1 MKRLLFITL
10 ALIIAAQAWAQN
22 EDKFGPS
29 TELFLQEMK
38 QPRPFAPPRK
48 MPRMKGVKPQG
59 PEDYRVTPRMVSAP
73 DTINGQVYMSAYL
86 RVADSHNTGDVEA
99 LGVIIESRFSKGLT
113 IALIPVD
120 KIQEVAAL
128 SSVKHIN
135 AAAPK
140 RKKTDMARQYTNT
153 DDVLK
158 HSADAITAGLGAAYD
173 GTGVLLGVIDTG
185 IDFNHIAFKDKNGNS
200 RIAKAYVYNGSSA
213 TEYNGSSIGSSLTDD
228 STEDHGTH
236 TASTAGGSS
245 VVTTTTTATVTDDH
259 SAATYGGMA
268 PGATLYLAGIN
279 GLSDTYLDNA
289 VNKMVQYADAN
300 NMPLVVSNS
309 WGSGVGPRD
318 GTGDTADVYDSL
330 FGDSHPNRVA
340 LFAASND
347 AGNGAKEN
355 GGYHVR
361 GTSSSGSPLGSILR
375 SSYYSDTDNG
385 YLYDGL
391 LAVAWTRASSSSTLY
406 CKVHVLD
413 SSTGAILWS
422 SSAVTSGSIS
432 GFSTYYSG
440 TITVQNISSWYS
452 ANGKK
457 GLRVYVS
464 SDDAVESK
472 SYDSSYNSAYTLAIE
487 VYPSSGSAT
496 IDMWGGDYSYFSNKL
511 STSGHTWVNG
521 SDDMSV
527 SDEATISNVISI
539 GAYVSKKQWKNYKNT
554 TYSSSSYTLN
564 DIAPFSSY
572 ATTTESPTG
581 LRYPWICAPG
591 ARLCAGVNHNHT
603 ATTDSYSYYHSD
615 NVSDL
620 IVNHS
625 TNPYGLMQGTSMATP
640 TAAGIVAL
648 WMQVAKENDIEL
660 THSMIKEAM
669 KQSAITDSYTT
680 SGANASH
687 FGNGKLDAL
696 AGIKY
701 ILDNYASTDPVI
713 NVAPTEVDFGE
724 VVTGTTTT
732 QTLRVSGRNLTG
744 NVTLSLSAP
753 NGGYTLSQSSIT
765 AANAA
770 NGVDVTLT
778 FAPTAL
784 TTYGA
789 TLTIA
794 SSGATTLTVNITGTG
809 ALLKEVPTLNNPTS
823 SDIGTTSFTASW
835 SSVPNVQSY
844 TLQVNAKSA
853 DSNTFA
859 RVTDASTLKEG
870 DKVIIVSDS
879 KGKVMSTTNNGSY
892 YSPVDGTFSS
902 NTIDITGLSDVN
914 VLTLE
919 GSTGAWKFKQADGQ
933 YLLSS
938 TAKTLKP
945 DATGSTTTIAI
956 SGGDATITFG
966 SVGRIL
972 YNVSS
977 PRFTTYGSSTSV
989 SGTMLLP
996 QLYKMTSGSASS
1008 PRKAIIDIGDA
1019 DSDTR
1024 TISGI
1029 TGTSH
1034 TVDNL
1039 TSGGKYTYKVKAVYT
1054 DNSEGEWSAAKDV
1067 TLASGPTIIAIDD
1080 ELSVSA
1086 TVGESNTATLG
1097 ILCEALEAGVTAT
1110 LGGTN
1115 ADLFAITPASVT
1127 KAEAEEGAEF
1137 TITYTPTAA
1146 GTHTATVTLTST
1158 NAESVVVPI
1167 TGTATAA
1174 AIGKPEATPATAVTA
1189 SGFTANW
1196 KLLTGADGYELH
1208 VYTQTSGGSPT
1219 AASIASNFT
1228 DKNLNVGSGELSW
1241 KASNAAS
1248 GFENSSST
1256 YQRGV
1261 QWGSGT
1267 SSTLTASIDGATAIT
1282 KVTVKASTNGSSSS
1296 LAVSV
1301 NGTSYG
1307 SQNVT
1312 SGTGAA
1318 NTDYTF
1324 TGNASGT
1331 ISVAMTNTSSKTFW
1345 IKSITVEY
1353 TTGGGEAQ
1361 TTEIT
1366 GSPFTISGGNTTS
1379 YAVTGLEAETTYHY
1393 YVYGKQ
1399 GGTVATEQ
1407 SDVINVT
1414 TLASGTT
1421 PTPELVVVNP
1431 TPATLT
1437 FSDVTAGSTAT
1448 QTFEILGSDLTGAV
1462 SVSVS
1467 GDNVF
1472 SVSPASISIA
1482 EAEEGATV
1490 TVTYA
1495 PTAAGTHSGTVTVAS
1510 DGAQSVTVAL
1520 TGTAT
1525 AAAIGKPEAT
1535 AATDVTDSGFTAN
1548 WNQLTG
1554 VDGYELHVYTQ
1565 TSGGTSSTGTST
1577 LTFSEKCNGS
1587 GTADDNAQWTV
1598 TSDGT
1603 ESTYDSTKGIH
1614 YGTNNNAVQYIQLAT
1629 SGISGTISKVV
1640 VNASTASGVSA
1651 TASVTVGG
1659 TSFTCGDETSP
1670 SLSATATSYTF
1681 TGSGSGEIVV
1691 RVEKPSSAS
1700 KALYVKSVA
1709 VDYSTGG
1716 GSQNVEI
1723 TGSPFTISGGNTTS
1737 QAITGLEAETTY
1749 YYYVYG
1755 KQGGTV
1761 ATEQSNIINVTT
1773 SAGTPTPT
1781 ITADP
1786 TSVTIAATN
1795 VGQTA
1800 TGTFTVTGSNLTDD
1814 VNVAISGDY
1823 LSVSPATIT
1832 AADAANGATVTVT
1845 YAPEATGNHS
1855 GTVTLTSE
1863 GAATVTVPVTASATM
1878 PVSDPVLLT
1887 ATEAQIGTTQ
1897 FTASWTDSTADAYV
1911 DSYTLYINKKAE
1923 TPAATSLLSFD
1934 WTTAWPSITSDQSS
1948 DISGSLGD
1956 YGMTGWS
1963 GSKLYQAASSL
1974 KAGSSSV
1981 KGSLTTPSI
1990 DFSETGGTITVKFNA
2005 KVWGS
2010 DATTLVVKTGSNSVE
2025 QALTGTA
2032 TDYAVKLSCNEAT
2045 AQTVTIEA
2053 KNSSKN
2059 RFYLY
2064 SMEIVSGDATASS
2077 APRLK
2082 DVSDNGN
2089 ADDEGR
2095 TISGITD
2102 KSHTVDQLTAGST
2115 YIYKVK
2121 AVYINGDESQWT
2133 EEKEVTLKAAATL
2146 GEAVGTSVINLPVN
2160 IAYVDENGIAYGCA
2174 SAGENQI
2181 TDGNAT
2187 EYTEKD
2193 DYYSDRLDDYD
2204 QRDWVAI
2211 SGLDTPASFIGKTI
2225 SGFEGEQD
2233 TTRPGYFYVA
2243 SSQPTT
2249 VVDQSGDNNVPENTY
2264 QVRNLVA
2271 ESGDYHYV
2279 RPQIYEYTTQFTA
2292 GLKKEGSGW
2301 VVFGNT
2307 DSGTETILIDT
2318 SLCTPT
2324 DADATADGIYR
2335 TLEGVFVAVAG
2346 ASHAPLRSGSA
2357 DLSTQSYQFRITKV
2371 SDVATGI
2378 ETLKADG
2385 VEYKLRGIY
2394 NLQGQ
2399 RVRETIPG
2407 HFYIIN
2413 GEKRRVGHVIRDN
2426 DF

>member
-128 SSVKHIN
+128 PSVKHIN

-158 HSADAITAGLGAAYD
+158 HSADAITAGLGTAYD

-185 IDFNHIAFKDKNGNS
+185 IDFNHIAFKDKNGTS

-391 LAVAWTRASSSSTLY
+391 LAVAWTRASSSATLY
-406 CKVHVLD
+406 CKLHVLD
-413 SSTGAILWS
+413 SSTGAVLWS
-422 SSAVTSGSIS
+422 SSAVSSGTISGS

-440 TITVQNISSWYS
+440 TITVQNISTWYNAQS
-452 ANGKK
+452 KR

-464 SDDAVESK
+464 SNDAVETK

-572 ATTTESPTG
+572 ATAAESPTG

-713 NVAPTEVDFGE
+713 NVAPSEVDFGE

-753 NGGYTLSQSSIT
+753 NGGYTLSQSSIS

-789 TLTIA
+789 TLTLA
-794 SSGATTLTVNITGTG
+794 SSGATTQTVTITGTG
-809 ALLKEVPTLNNPTS
+809 ALLKEVPVLNNPPS

-859 RVTDASTLKEG
+859 LVTDASTLKEG

-1008 PRKAIIDIGDA
+1008 PRKAISDIGDA

-1029 TGTSH
+1029 TATSH

-1054 DNSEGEWSAAKDV
+1054 DNSEGEWSTAKDV

-1174 AIGKPEATPATAVTA
+1174 AIGKPVATAATAVTA

-1196 KLLTGADGYELH
+1196 NELTGADGYELH
-1208 VYTQTSGGSPT
+1208 VYTQTQGS
-1219 AASIASNFT
+1219 AATTNTIASNFT
-1228 DKNLNVGSGELSW
+1228 NKNLAVGTGELAWST
-1241 KASNAAS
+1241 ATSAS
-1248 GFENSSST
+1248 GFDTS
-1256 YQRGV
+1256 YDRGV
-1261 QWGSGT
+1261 QWGSGN
-1267 SSTLTASIDGATAIT
+1267 SPTLTASISGDPTIT
-1282 KVTVKASTNGSSSS
+1282 KVTVKASTNGASSS
-1296 LAVSV
+1296 LAVRVGS
-1301 NGTSYG
+1301 TSYG
-1307 SQNVT
+1307 SHNVT
-1312 SGTGAA
+1312 SGTASA
-1318 NTDYTF
+1318 NTDYEF

-1331 ISVAMTNTSSKTFW
+1331 ISVAVTNTASKSFY

-1366 GSPFTISGGNTTS
+1366 GSPFTISGGSTTS
-1379 YAVTGLEAETTYHY
+1379 YAVTGLEAETTYY
-1393 YVYGKQ
+1393 YYLYGKQ

-1472 SVSPASISIA
+1472 SVSPTSISIA
-1482 EAEEGATV
+1482 DAKEGATV

-1510 DGAQSVTVAL
+1510 DGAQNVTVVL

-1629 SGISGTISKVV
+1629 SGISGTVSQVV

-1723 TGSPFTISGGNTTS
+1723 TGSPFTISGGSTTS

-1773 SAGTPTPT
+1773 SAGTPTPM

-1786 TSVTIAATN
+1786 ASVTIAATN

-1823 LSVSPATIT
+1823 LSVSPATIA

-1845 YAPEATGNHS
+1845 YSPEAAGSHS

-1923 TPAATSLLSFD
+1923 TPAATSLLTWNGSDADAFGSVSTD
-1934 WTTAWPSITSDQSS
+1934 GTANIGSSLSDY
-1948 DISGSLGD
+1948 D
-1956 YGMTGWS
+1956 MEGWS
-1963 GSKLYQAASSL
+1963 GNYIYAAPNGI
-1974 KAGSSSV
+1974 KFSSSNYA
-1981 KGSLTTPSI
+1981 GNLTTPAL
-1990 DFSETGGTITVKFNA
+1990 DFSETEGTVTVKFNA
-2005 KVWGS
+2005 MSYGS
-2010 DATTLVVKTGSNSVE
+2010 DNSSVIISTGNNSVT

-2032 TDYAVKLSCNEAT
+2032 ADYTVTLSYSAATSKTITFAAT
-2045 AQTVTIEA
+2045 A
-2053 KNSSKN
+2053 KKK

-2064 SMEIVSGDATASS
+2064 SMEIVSGDDTASS

-2082 DVSDNGN
+2082 AVSDNGN

-2095 TISGITD
+2095 TISGITA

-2121 AVYINGDESQWT
+2121 AVYVNGDESQWT

-2181 TDGNAT
+2181 TAGNAT
-2187 EYTEKD
+2187 EYTEED

-2211 SGLDTPASFIGKTI
+2211 AGLDTPASFIGKTI

-2233 TTRPGYFYVA
+2233 TTRPGYFYIA

-2292 GLKKEGSGW
+2292 GLKKDGTSW

>member
-120 KIQEVAAL
+120 KIQDVAAL
-128 SSVKHIN
+128 PSVKHIN

-158 HSADAITAGLGAAYD
+158 HSADAITAGLGTAYD

-200 RIAKAYVYNGSSA
+200 RIVKAYVHNGSSG
-213 TEYNGSSIGSSLTDD
+213 TEYNGSSIPSNLTDD
-228 STEDHGTH
+228 NTEDHGTH
-236 TASTAGGSS
+236 TATTAGGSS
-245 VVTTTTTATVTDDH
+245 VVTTTTTATVTDDL

-279 GLSDTYLDNA
+279 GLNDTGLDNA

-309 WGSGVGPRD
+309 WGSGIGPRD
-318 GTGDTADVYDSL
+318 GTGDTADVYADL
-330 FGDSHPNRVA
+330 FGDEHPNRVA

-347 AGNGAKEN
+347 AGNGRSEN

-361 GTSSSGSPLGSILR
+361 GTASSSSPLGTILR
-375 SSYYSDTDNG
+375 SKYYSNTDNG

-406 CKVHVLD
+406 CKLHVLD

-422 SSAVTSGSIS
+422 SSAVSSGSIS

-440 TITVQNISSWYS
+440 TITVQNISSYYN

-464 SDDAVESK
+464 SNSGVETQSATN
-472 SYDSSYNSAYTLAIE
+472 YNSKYTLAIE

-511 STSGHTWVNG
+511 STNGHTWVNG
-521 SDDMSV
+521 SDDMCV
-527 SDEATISNVISI
+527 SDEATISDVISI
-539 GAYVSKKQWKNYKNT
+539 GAYVSKNSYKNYQNSQKNYT
-554 TYSSSSYTLN
+554 STYTMG
-564 DIAPFSSY
+564 DIAYFSSY
-572 ATTTESPTG
+572 ATAAESPTG

-591 ARLCAGVNHNHT
+591 ARLIAGVNHTHT
-603 ATTDSYSYYHSD
+603 TSVDDYSYYHSD
-615 NVSDL
+615 NANDL
-620 IVNHS
+620 VVNSS
-625 TNPYGLMQGTSMATP
+625 TSPYAAMEGTSMATP

-713 NVAPTEVDFGE
+713 NVAPSEVDFGE

-789 TLTIA
+789 TLTLA
-794 SSGATTLTVNITGTG
+794 SSGATTQTVTITGTG
-809 ALLKEVPTLNNPTS
+809 ALLKEVPVLNNITS
-823 SDIGTTSFTASW
+823 SDYGTTSFTASW
-835 SSVPNVQSY
+835 SSVPNAQSY

-859 RVTDASTLKEG
+859 LVTDASTLKEG

-892 YSPVDGTFSS
+892 YSPIDGTFSS
-902 NTIDITGLSDVN
+902 NTIDITELTGVN

-919 GSTGAWKFKQADGQ
+919 GSAGDWKLKQADGQ

-945 DATGSTTTIAI
+945 DASGSSTTIAI
-956 SGGDATITFG
+956 SGGDATISFG

-989 SGTMLLP
+989 SSTMLLP

-1008 PRKAIIDIGDA
+1008 PRKAISDIGDA

-1039 TSGGKYTYKVKAVYT
+1039 TPGGKYTYKVKAVYT

-1086 TVGESNTATLG
+1086 TVGESGTATLG

-1115 ADLFAITPASVT
+1115 ANLFTITPASVT

-1196 KLLTGADGYELH
+1196 NPLTGADGYELH
-1208 VYTQTSGGSPT
+1208 VYTTTSGGSGT
-1219 AASIASNFT
+1219 SASIASNFT
-1228 DKNLNVGSGELSW
+1228 DKNLSVGSSELSW
-1241 KASNAAS
+1241 SASPTANSYESS
-1248 GFENSSST
+1248 GSA
-1256 YQRGV
+1256 RGV
-1261 QWGSGT
+1261 AWSSGAKP
-1267 SSTLTASIDGATAIT
+1267 TLTASISGATSID
-1282 KVTVKASTNGSSSS
+1282 KVTVVASANSASAFS
-1296 LAVSV
+1296 VSV
-1301 NGTSYG
+1301 DGDSYG
-1307 SQNVT
+1307 SQSVAQGT
-1312 SGTGAA
+1312 SLGSFE
-1318 NTDYTF
+1318 F
-1324 TGNASGT
+1324 TGSSAGE
-1331 ISVAMTNTSSKTFW
+1331 ISITVTQSSKSFW
-1345 IKSITVEY
+1345 IKSITVDY
-1353 TTGGGEAQ
+1353 TTGGGGSQ
-1361 TTEIT
+1361 NVEIT
-1366 GSPFTISGGNTTS
+1366 GSPFAISSGSTTS

-1399 GGTVATEQ
+1399 SGEVATEA
-1407 SDVINVT
+1407 SNVIDVT
-1414 TLASGTT
+1414 TLSGVA
-1421 PTPELVVVNP
+1421 TPELVVD
-1431 TPATLT
+1431 PATLT
-1437 FSDVTAGSTAT
+1437 FTGITTGTSSS
-1448 QTFEILGSDLTGAV
+1448 QTFNVLGADLTGAV
-1462 SVSVS
+1462 SVAVT
-1467 GDNVF
+1467 GDYF
-1472 SVSPASISIA
+1472 SVSPASILA
-1482 EAEEGATV
+1482 ADAEEGATV

-1495 PTAAGTHSGTVTVAS
+1495 PEAAGSHSGTVTLS
-1510 DGAQSVTVAL
+1510 SEGAESVTVAL
-1520 TGTAT
+1520 SGTAV
-1525 AAAIGKPEAT
+1525 APAIGTPVAT
-1535 AATDVTDSGFTAN
+1535 AATDVSASGFTAN
-1548 WNQLTG
+1548 WDQLTG
-1554 VDGYELHVYTQ
+1554 ADGYELHVYTT
-1565 TSGGTSSTGTST
+1565 TSGGSGTSETST
-1577 LTFSEKCNGS
+1577 LTFTVACGGS
-1587 GTADDNAQWTV
+1587 GTADDGAAWTV

-1614 YGTNNNAVQYIQLAT
+1614 YGTGSADVQYIQLAT

-1723 TGSPFTISGGNTTS
+1723 TGSPFAISGGNTTS

-1749 YYYVYG
+1749 HYYVYG

-1761 ATEQSNIINVTT
+1761 ATEQSNVINVTT
-1773 SAGTPTPT
+1773 TAGTPTPT

-1786 TSVTIAATN
+1786 ASVNIAATN

-1814 VNVAISGDY
+1814 VNVAITGDY
-1823 LSVSPATIT
+1823 LSVSPATIA
-1832 AADAANGATVTVT
+1832 AADAATGATVTVT
-1845 YAPEATGNHS
+1845 YAPTATGNHS

-1923 TPAATSLLSFD
+1923 TPAATSLLTWDGSDAFGSVSTD
-1934 WTTAWPSITSDQSS
+1934 GTANIGSS
-1948 DISGSLGD
+1948 LSNYD
-1956 YGMTGWS
+1956 MEGWS
-1963 GSKLYQAASSL
+1963 GNYIYAAPNGI
-1974 KAGSSSV
+1974 KFSSSNNA
-1981 KGSLTTPSI
+1981 GNLTTPAL
-1990 DFSETGGTITVKFNA
+1990 DFSETEGTVTVKFNA
-2005 KVWGS
+2005 MSYGS
-2010 DATTLVVKTGSNSVE
+2010 DNSSVIISTGNNNSVT

-2032 TDYAVKLSCNEAT
+2032 ADYTVTLSCLAAT
-2045 AQTVTIEA
+2045 SQTITFASTA
-2053 KNSSKN
+2053 KKK

-2064 SMEIVSGDATASS
+2064 SMEIISGDATASS

-2082 DVSDNGN
+2082 AVSDNGN

-2095 TISGITD
+2095 TISGITA

-2121 AVYINGDESQWT
+2121 AVYINGDESQWA
-2133 EEKEVTLKAAATL
+2133 EEKEVTLKPAATL

-2187 EYTEKD
+2187 EYTEED

-2292 GLKKEGSGW
+2292 GLKKEGTSW

-2335 TLEGVFVAVAG
+2335 TLEGVFIAVAG

>member
-120 KIQEVAAL
+120 KIQDVAAL
-128 SSVKHIN
+128 PSVKHIN

-158 HSADAITAGLGAAYD
+158 HSADAITAGLGTAYD

-200 RIAKAYVYNGSSA
+200 RIVKAYVHNGSSG
-213 TEYNGSSIGSSLTDD
+213 TEYNGSSIPSNLTDD
-228 STEDHGTH
+228 NTEDHGTH
-236 TASTAGGSS
+236 TATTAGGSS
-245 VVTTTTTATVTDDH
+245 VVTTTTTATVTDDL

-279 GLSDTYLDNA
+279 GLNDTGLDNA

-309 WGSGVGPRD
+309 WGSGIGPRD
-318 GTGDTADVYDSL
+318 GTGDTADVYADL
-330 FGDSHPNRVA
+330 FGDEHPNRVA

-347 AGNGAKEN
+347 AGNGRSEN

-361 GTSSSGSPLGSILR
+361 GTASSSSPLGTILR
-375 SSYYSDTDNG
+375 SKYYSNTDNG

-406 CKVHVLD
+406 CKLHVLD

-422 SSAVTSGSIS
+422 SSAVSSGSIS

-440 TITVQNISSWYS
+440 TITVQNISSYYN

-464 SDDAVESK
+464 SNSGVETQSATN
-472 SYDSSYNSAYTLAIE
+472 YNSKYTLAIE

-511 STSGHTWVNG
+511 STNGHTWVNG
-521 SDDMSV
+521 SDDMCV
-527 SDEATISNVISI
+527 SDEATISDVISI
-539 GAYVSKKQWKNYKNT
+539 GAYVSKNSYKNYQNSQKNYT
-554 TYSSSSYTLN
+554 STYTMG
-564 DIAPFSSY
+564 DIAYFSSY
-572 ATTTESPTG
+572 ATATESPTG

-591 ARLCAGVNHNHT
+591 ARLIAGVNHTHT
-603 ATTDSYSYYHSD
+603 TSVDDYSYYHSD
-615 NVSDL
+615 NANDL
-620 IVNHS
+620 VVNSS
-625 TNPYGLMQGTSMATP
+625 TSPYAAMEGTSMATP

-713 NVAPTEVDFGE
+713 NVAPSEVDFGE

-732 QTLRVSGRNLTG
+732 QTMRVSGRNLTG

-765 AANAA
+765 ASAA
-770 NGVDVTLT
+770 ADGVDVTLT

-784 TTYGA
+784 QSYPA
-789 TLTIA
+789 TLTIT
-794 SSGATTLTVNITGTG
+794 SSGATTVTVPITGTG
-809 ALLKEVPTLNNPTS
+809 ALLKEVPVLNTPTTAQ
-823 SDIGTTSFTASW
+823 IGTTEFTASW
-835 SSVPNVQSY
+835 SAVQNVQSY
-844 TLQVNAKSA
+844 TLQVQKKATTSTVVDVLNNANTIGSSATNYSDWTATGA
-853 DSNTFA
+853 DSKAGYSGNSA
-859 RVTDASTLKEG
+859 GGNDAIQLRAKDNSGIVVTS
-870 DKVIIVSDS
+870 SP
-879 KGKVMSTTNNGSY
+879 GKVKKIAVTWN
-892 YSPVDGTFSS
+892 S
-902 NTIDITGLSDVN
+902 NTQNDRTIDIYGKTSAYSAPSD
-914 VLTLE
+914 
-919 GSTGAWKFKQADGQ
+919 
-933 YLLSS
+933 
-938 TAKTLKP
+938 
-945 DATGSTTTIAI
+945 
-956 SGGDATITFG
+956 
-966 SVGRIL
+966 L
-972 YNVSS
+972 YNSS
-977 PRFTTYGSSTSV
+977 NQGTKLGSIVAGTSTELTISDDYEYFGIRSN
-989 SGTMLLP
+989 SGA
-996 QLYKMTSGSASS
+996 LYLDAINVTWEASGSASS
-1008 PRKAIIDIGDA
+1008 PRKAISDIGDA

-1029 TGTSH
+1029 TATSH

-1086 TVGESNTATLG
+1086 TVGESGTATLG

-1115 ADLFAITPASVT
+1115 ANLFTITPASVT

-1196 KLLTGADGYELH
+1196 NPLTGADGYELH
-1208 VYTQTSGGSPT
+1208 VYTTTSGGSGT
-1219 AASIASNFT
+1219 SASIASNFT
-1228 DKNLNVGSGELSW
+1228 DKNLSVGSSELSW
-1241 KASNAAS
+1241 SASPTANSYESS
-1248 GFENSSST
+1248 GSA
-1256 YQRGV
+1256 RGV
-1261 QWGSGT
+1261 AWSSGAKP
-1267 SSTLTASIDGATAIT
+1267 TLTASISGATSID
-1282 KVTVKASTNGSSSS
+1282 KVTVVASANSASAFS
-1296 LAVSV
+1296 VSV
-1301 NGTSYG
+1301 DGDSYG
-1307 SQNVT
+1307 SQSVAQGT
-1312 SGTGAA
+1312 SLGSFE
-1318 NTDYTF
+1318 F
-1324 TGNASGT
+1324 TGSSAGE
-1331 ISVAMTNTSSKTFW
+1331 ISITVTQSSKSFW
-1345 IKSITVEY
+1345 IKSITVDY
-1353 TTGGGEAQ
+1353 TTGGGGSQ
-1361 TTEIT
+1361 NVEIT
-1366 GSPFTISGGNTTS
+1366 GSPFAISSGSTTS

-1399 GGTVATEQ
+1399 SGEVATEA
-1407 SDVINVT
+1407 SNVIDVT
-1414 TLASGTT
+1414 TLSGVA
-1421 PTPELVVVNP
+1421 TPELVVD
-1431 TPATLT
+1431 PATLT
-1437 FSDVTAGSTAT
+1437 FTGITTGTSSS
-1448 QTFEILGSDLTGAV
+1448 QTFNVLGADLTGAV
-1462 SVSVS
+1462 SVAVT
-1467 GDNVF
+1467 GDYF
-1472 SVSPASISIA
+1472 SVSPASILA
-1482 EAEEGATV
+1482 ADAEEGATV

-1495 PTAAGTHSGTVTVAS
+1495 PEAAGSHSGTVTLS
-1510 DGAQSVTVAL
+1510 SEGAESVTVAL
-1520 TGTAT
+1520 SGTAV
-1525 AAAIGKPEAT
+1525 APAIGTPVAT
-1535 AATDVTDSGFTAN
+1535 AATDVSASGFTAN
-1548 WNQLTG
+1548 WDQLTG
-1554 VDGYELHVYTQ
+1554 ADGYELHVYTT
-1565 TSGGTSSTGTST
+1565 TSGGSGTSETST
-1577 LTFSEKCNGS
+1577 LTFTVACGGS
-1587 GTADDNAQWTV
+1587 GTADDGAAWTV

-1614 YGTNNNAVQYIQLAT
+1614 YGTGSADVQYIQLAT
-1629 SGISGTISKVV
+1629 SDISGTVSQVV

-1723 TGSPFTISGGNTTS
+1723 TGSPFAISGGSTTS
-1737 QAITGLEAETTY
+1737 KAITGLEAETTY

-1761 ATEQSNIINVTT
+1761 ATEQSNVINVTT

-1786 TSVTIAATN
+1786 ASVNIAATN

-1800 TGTFTVTGSNLTDD
+1800 TGTFTVTGSNLTGA
-1814 VNVAISGDY
+1814 VNVAITGDY
-1823 LSVSPATIT
+1823 LSVSPATIA
-1832 AADAANGATVTVT
+1832 AADAATGATVTVT
-1845 YAPEATGNHS
+1845 YAPEATGSHS

-1897 FTASWTDSTADAYV
+1897 FTASWTDSTDDAYV

-1923 TPAATSLLSFD
+1923 TPAATSLLTWDGSDAFGSVSTD
-1934 WTTAWPSITSDQSS
+1934 GTANIGSS
-1948 DISGSLGD
+1948 LSNYD
-1956 YGMTGWS
+1956 MEGWS
-1963 GSKLYQAASSL
+1963 GNYIYAAPNGI
-1974 KAGSSSV
+1974 KFSSSNNA
-1981 KGSLTTPSI
+1981 GNLTTPEL
-1990 DFSETGGTITVKFNA
+1990 DFSETEGTVTVKFNA
-2005 KVWGS
+2005 MSYSNDNSSIVIS
-2010 DATTLVVKTGSNSVE
+2010 TGNNSVT

-2032 TDYAVKLSCNEAT
+2032 ADY
-2045 AQTVTIEA
+2045 TVTLSYSAATSKTITFASTA
-2053 KNSSKN
+2053 KKK

-2082 DVSDNGN
+2082 AVSDNGN

-2095 TISGITD
+2095 TISGITA

-2211 SGLDTPASFIGKTI
+2211 AGLDTPASFIGKTI

-2249 VVDQSGDNNVPENTY
+2249 VVAQSGDNNVPKNNTY

-2292 GLKKEGSGW
+2292 GLKKDGSGW

-2307 DSGTETILIDT
+2307 DSDTETILVDT

>member
-128 SSVKHIN
+128 PSVKHIN

-158 HSADAITAGLGAAYD
+158 HSADAITAGLGTAYD

-200 RIAKAYVYNGSSA
+200 RIVKAYVHNGSSG
-213 TEYNGSSIGSSLTDD
+213 TEYNGSSIPSNLTDD
-228 STEDHGTH
+228 NTEDHGTH
-236 TASTAGGSS
+236 TATTAGGSS
-245 VVTTTTTATVTDDH
+245 VITTTTTATVTDDL

-279 GLSDTYLDNA
+279 GLNDTGLDNA

-309 WGSGVGPRD
+309 WGSGIGPRD
-318 GTGDTADVYDSL
+318 GTGDTADVYADL
-330 FGDSHPNRVA
+330 FGDEHPNRVA

-347 AGNGAKEN
+347 AGNGRSEN

-361 GTSSSGSPLGSILR
+361 GTASSSSPLGTILR
-375 SSYYSDTDNG
+375 SKYYSDTDNG
-385 YLYDGL
+385 YLYNGL
-391 LAVAWTRASSSSTLY
+391 LAVAWTRASSSATLY
-406 CKVHVLD
+406 CKLHVLD

-422 SSAVTSGSIS
+422 SSAVSSGSIS

-440 TITVQNISSWYS
+440 TITVQNISSYYN

-464 SDDAVESK
+464 SNSGVETQSATN
-472 SYDSSYNSAYTLAIE
+472 YNSKYTLAIE

-511 STSGHTWVNG
+511 STNGHTWVNG
-521 SDDMSV
+521 SDDMCV
-527 SDEATISNVISI
+527 SDEATISDVISI
-539 GAYVSKKQWKNYKNT
+539 GAYVSKNSYKNYQNSQKNYT
-554 TYSSSSYTLN
+554 STYTMG
-564 DIAPFSSY
+564 DIAYFSSY
-572 ATTTESPTG
+572 ATAAESPTG

-591 ARLCAGVNHNHT
+591 ARLIAGVNHTHT
-603 ATTDSYSYYHSD
+603 TSVDDYSYYHSD
-615 NVSDL
+615 NANDL
-620 IVNHS
+620 VVNSS
-625 TNPYGLMQGTSMATP
+625 TSPYAAMEGTSMATP

-713 NVAPTEVDFGE
+713 NVAPSEVDFGE

-789 TLTIA
+789 TLTLA
-794 SSGATTLTVNITGTG
+794 SSGATTQTVTITGTG
-809 ALLKEVPTLNNPTS
+809 ALLKEVPVLNNITS
-823 SDIGTTSFTASW
+823 SDYGTTSFTASW
-835 SSVPNVQSY
+835 SSVPNAQSY

-859 RVTDASTLKEG
+859 LVTDASTLKEG

-892 YSPVDGTFSS
+892 YSPIDGTFSS
-902 NTIDITGLSDVN
+902 NTIDITELTGVN

-919 GSTGAWKFKQADGQ
+919 GSAGDWKLKQADGQ

-945 DATGSTTTIAI
+945 DASGSSTTIAI
-956 SGGDATITFG
+956 SGGDATISFG

-989 SGTMLLP
+989 SSTMLLP

-1008 PRKAIIDIGDA
+1008 PRKAISDIGDA
-1019 DSDTR
+1019 DSGTR

-1039 TSGGKYTYKVKAVYT
+1039 TPGGKYTYKVKAVYT

-1086 TVGESNTATLG
+1086 TVGESGTATLG

-1115 ADLFAITPASVT
+1115 ANLFAITPASVT

-1146 GTHTATVTLTST
+1146 GTHTATVTLSST
-1158 NAESVVVPI
+1158 NAESVEVPI

-1174 AIGKPEATPATAVTA
+1174 AIGKPEATAATAVTA

-1196 KLLTGADGYELH
+1196 QQLTGADGYELH
-1208 VYTQTSGGSPT
+1208 VYTQTQG
-1219 AASIASNFT
+1219 
-1228 DKNLNVGSGELSW
+1228 
-1241 KASNAAS
+1241 
-1248 GFENSSST
+1248 SSST
-1256 YQRGV
+1256 
-1261 QWGSGT
+1261 
-1267 SSTLTASIDGATAIT
+1267 
-1282 KVTVKASTNGSSSS
+1282 TNGSVTIPLSGNVINSGTTYVDSDFTFDIDNVGFTANHVNPKNGQVKGNQSAASSNFYLYNTDPIPGNITGITMNVTGGELIDS
-1296 LAVSV
+1296 KIELDL
-1301 NGTSYG
+1301 GTSAFSSMGLCAGGNPTSAAWSVSGENNYFRINFTSKG
-1307 SQNVT
+1307 AT
-1312 SGTGAA
+1312 SGTTTVS
-1318 NTDYTF
+1318 NIVINYT
-1324 TGNASGT
+1324 T
-1331 ISVAMTNTSSKTFW
+1331 
-1345 IKSITVEY
+1345 
-1353 TTGGGEAQ
+1353 TTGGGTT

-1472 SVSPASISIA
+1472 SVSPTSISIA
-1482 EAEEGATV
+1482 DAEEGATV

-1495 PTAAGTHSGTVTVAS
+1495 PEAAGTHSGTVTVAS
-1510 DGAQSVTVAL
+1510 DGAQNVTVAL

-1525 AAAIGKPEAT
+1525 AAPEP
-1535 AATDVTDSGFTAN
+1535 
-1548 WNQLTG
+1548 
-1554 VDGYELHVYTQ
+1554 
-1565 TSGGTSSTGTST
+1565 GGTEVYEKVTST
-1577 LTFSEKCNGS
+1577 TELVSGEKVLIVYETGSLAMNAALNGGIDALNNFSSVTIANNQIEANTTVNNLAFTLTKS
-1587 GTADDNAQWTV
+1587 GNNYVLTTPGGYTIGNTSDSNALSSSNSTTYTNTISFTDDNANIVGSGGAYLRYNKNAGQTRFRYYK
-1598 TSDGT
+1598 S
-1603 ESTYDSTKGIH
+1603 STYTGQQ
-1614 YGTNNNAVQYIQLAT
+1614 AV
-1629 SGISGTISKVV
+1629 
-1640 VNASTASGVSA
+1640 
-1651 TASVTVGG
+1651 
-1659 TSFTCGDETSP
+1659 
-1670 SLSATATSYTF
+1670 
-1681 TGSGSGEIVV
+1681 
-1691 RVEKPSSAS
+1691 
-1700 KALYVKSVA
+1700 
-1709 VDYSTGG
+1709 
-1716 GSQNVEI
+1716 
-1723 TGSPFTISGGNTTS
+1723 
-1737 QAITGLEAETTY
+1737 AIY
-1749 YYYVYG
+1749 QR
-1755 KQGGTV
+1755 KN
-1761 ATEQSNIINVTT
+1761 S
-1773 SAGTPTPT
+1773 TPTPT
-1781 ITADP
+1781 ITVDP
-1786 TSVTIAATN
+1786 ASVTIAATN
-1795 VGQTA
+1795 VGQTD
-1800 TGTFTVTGSNLTDD
+1800 TGTFTVTGSNLTGA

-1823 LSVSPATIT
+1823 LSVSPATIA

-1845 YAPEATGNHS
+1845 YAPEAAGSHS

-1863 GAATVTVPVTASATM
+1863 GATTVTVPVTASATM

-1923 TPAATSLLSFD
+1923 TPAATSLLTWDGSDADAFGSVSTD
-1934 WTTAWPSITSDQSS
+1934 GTANIGSS
-1948 DISGSLGD
+1948 LSNYD
-1956 YGMTGWS
+1956 MEGWS
-1963 GSKLYQAASSL
+1963 GNYIYAAPNGI
-1974 KAGSSSV
+1974 KFSSSNNA
-1981 KGSLTTPSI
+1981 GNLTTPAL
-1990 DFSETGGTITVKFNA
+1990 DFSETEGTVTVKFNA
-2005 KVWGS
+2005 MSYGS
-2010 DATTLVVKTGSNSVE
+2010 DNSSVIISTGNNNSVT

-2032 TDYAVKLSCNEAT
+2032 ADYTVTLSCLAAT
-2045 AQTVTIEA
+2045 SQTITFASTA
-2053 KNSSKN
+2053 KKK

-2064 SMEIVSGDATASS
+2064 SMEIISGDATASS

-2082 DVSDNGN
+2082 AVSDNGN

-2095 TISGITD
+2095 TISGITA

-2121 AVYINGDESQWT
+2121 AVYINGDESQWA
-2133 EEKEVTLKAAATL
+2133 EEKEVTLKPAATL

-2187 EYTEKD
+2187 EYTEED

-2292 GLKKEGSGW
+2292 GLKKDGTSW

-2307 DSGTETILIDT
+2307 DSGTETILVDT

-2335 TLEGVFVAVAG
+2335 TLEGAFVAVAG

-2357 DLSTQSYQFRITKV
+2357 NLSTQSYQFRITKV